1 MDGPTFEALLG
12 IGSSFVLIATLG
24 LKLIDMIW
32 GTS

>member
-12 IGSSFVLIATLG
+12 IGTTFVLVATLG

-32 GTS
+32 RTS